1 MSIELSNAIREKAEA
16 VAQYKKIKTS
26 MEQVE
31 ISQALLEKDI
41 EDRNRQL
48 KVVLREHEILYG
60 AHPSN
65 LSQPNESDFSSL
77 S

>member
-1 MSIELSNAIREKAEA
+1 
-16 VAQYKKIKTS
+16 

-48 KVVLREHEILYG
+48 KAVLREHEILNE
-60 AHPSN
+60 AH
-65 LSQPNESDFSSL
+65 LLRDNESDFSSL
-77 S
+77 QEPMRLFQNNL